1 MVCLLRASAKGAGEC
16 RSRSPMDQPVLARTS
31 SAVRNTAAAF
41 GTYAGVLGMEHGFF
55 ETLQGNTNIK
65 GARIMAVGGP
75 GLPFPFGHEPAMT
88 LIPNY
93 LLTGIAAMLAG
104 LAIVLWSAACLQS
117 RYGAVVLLLLSVALL
132 LVGGGFGPISLL
144 IAACIAASR
153 IGKPVPWGLK
163 HLPPGVKRSL
173 ALLWPWVFSAALLWV
188 PWSFLSPASPPG
200 HQHRAALS
208 NLNLLLNYPM
218 LALFALSLITGVVHH
233 AQSPGRV
240 RTCG

>member
-1 MVCLLRASAKGAGEC
+1 M
-16 RSRSPMDQPVLARTS
+16 PQPQSHGPTVLARTS

-55 ETLQGNTNIK
+55 ESLQGNTNIK
-65 GARIMAVGGP
+65 GVRIMAVGGP

-93 LLTGIAAMLAG
+93 LFTGIAAMLAG

-173 ALLWPWVFSAALLWV
+173 AQLWPWVFSAALLWV
-188 PWSFLSPASPPG
+188 PAEFALGHFL
-200 HQHRAALS
+200 HLQNDHRQTLS
-208 NLNLLLNYPM
+208 NLNLLLSYPM

-233 AQSPGRV
+233 SQSRGE
-240 RTCG
+240 